1 MLFRSYSRL
10 FAHFSVLDDEYG
22 YTFAEAAEQLY
33 LKLLAEDRLGEVR
46 RTDVLAAAIYA
57 YSGVTLD
64 EIAGKDIYAFF
75 GVKESAV
82 QKLLECTKLRKD
94 GFFDE

>member
-1 MLFRSYSRL
+1 M
-10 FAHFSVLDDEYG
+10 
-22 YTFAEAAEQLY
+22 
-33 LKLLAEDRLGEVR
+33 
-46 RTDVLAAAIYA
+46 LAAAIYA